1 MLAEGPQSTH
11 KTVALDCC
19 QYTIMWYVSGTY
31 KPTSHQISMCSGA
44 WLTRT
49 SKLSKSWSS
58 WWLSKPNFRIF
69 WRWFVSA
76 QGVCFTRQW
85 EKLQMLNLI
94 LAWNNITVSF
104 PFFLSAL
111 VPATEV
117 RDPSVLSIWN
127 RSTWETTRKPHGEP
141 SFLPWAWEPHNSHRL
156 PCVRYRL
163 FVEKCCHTLYSLII
177 QRSFLSVHEILKSF
191 RISLNLKSNLM
202 EIS

>member
-31 KPTSHQISMCSGA
+31 KPTSHQISMCSRA

-104 PFFLSAL
+104 PFLVLLSQL
-111 VPATEV
+111 QKLGIPVCWVSE
-117 RDPSVLSIWN
+117 I
-127 RSTWETTRKPHGEP
+127 G
-141 SFLPWAWEPHNSHRL
+141 
-156 PCVRYRL
+156 
-163 FVEKCCHTLYSLII
+163 
-177 QRSFLSVHEILKSF
+177 VHEKPQGNHME
-191 RISLNLKSNLM
+191 SLVFYPGPGNPTIHIDYLVFDTASLWKNVV
-202 EIS
+202 IRCTV